1 MPTAVLQIERGVT
14 AITMARQH
22 GDPIP
27 PSWEKALDQLVELE
41 VSTWPWMLREWR
53 IASIPT
59 WKRIRAVA
67 ESECDPERVAYAS
80 WMLRSLLDPESLINV
95 RCSTSQST

>member
-1 MPTAVLQIERGVT
+1 MSTAVLQIERGVT

-27 PSWEKALDQLVELE
+27 PSWVEALDQLVELE
-41 VSTWPWMLREWR
+41 VSSWPWMLQQWR

-59 WKRIRAVA
+59 WKRIRAEA
-67 ESECDPERVAYAS
+67 ESACDLDRVAYAS
-80 WMLRSLLDPESLINV
+80 WMLRSLLDPESLKNV
-95 RCSTSQST
+95 PGIARPLY

>member
-1 MPTAVLQIERGVT
+1 MSTAVLQIERGVT

-27 PSWEKALDQLVELE
+27 PSWVEALDQLVELE
-41 VSTWPWMLREWR
+41 VSSWPWMLQQWR
-53 IASIPT
+53 IASIPA

-67 ESECDPERVAYAS
+67 ESECDQKRLDYAW
-80 WMLRSLLDPESLINV
+80 WMLREVLLDPESLINV
-95 RCSTSQST
+95 E